1 MAVQADDYA
10 LEVGLDVSEEG
21 LLDLVERPGK
31 YRLDVLDS
39 EGAFL
44 HLSCWVLLK
53 AAGGRYPAP
62 QSALEAVNVDLM
74 RTFSESMQAW
84 SASNTQIA
92 GALARS
98 AGGGVG
104 GGKRPIPGLDDVD
117 DPESIRELLN
127 NAIRASREAGG
138 ESEAAAESLEETTRK
153 AKAVKVWI
161 NEAFEVFSQNGPK
174 ALPLIQA
181 FGAWLKTN
189 KPGLPPVSGA

>member
-62 QSALEAVNVDLM
+62 QSAIEAVNVDLM

-98 AGGGVG
+98 AGGSIG
-104 GGKRPIPGLDDVD
+104 GGKRAALPGFDDAD

-127 NAIRASREAGG
+127 NAIRASREGT
-138 ESEAAAESLEETTRK
+138 AEPEVTTPEDTARK
-153 AKAVKVWI
+153 AQAAKVWLTTI
-161 NEAFEVFSQNGPK
+161 VDVLSESGPK
-174 ALPLIQA
+174 ALPMLQTL
-181 FGAWLKTN
+181 GAWLKTN

>member
-98 AGGGVG
+98 AGGGTG
-104 GGKRPIPGLDDVD
+104 GAKRPIPGLDDAD

-127 NAIRASREAGG
+127 NAIRASREGT
-138 ESEAAAESLEETTRK
+138 AEPEVTTPEDTARK
-153 AKAVKVWI
+153 AQAAKVWLTTI
-161 NEAFEVFSQNGPK
+161 VDVLSESGPK
-174 ALPLIQA
+174 ALPMLQTL
-181 FGAWLKTN
+181 GAWLKSN